1 MSNKSFKRSFSLKAL
16 VLKRVSVGETD
27 RVVTLLTQEKGKL
40 VCVAKGVRK
49 LNSSKRAYM
58 EPGNIIQAFFV
69 RTKSLPLLIQAKPI
83 SDSAPAK
90 VSLTRIRQLAQIL
103 EVYDKLFVEEQLPA
117 HIYNLSLKVRND
129 VVNGELQLIKG
140 HLGKL
145 ITLLG
150 FPHPSKTKYKTILE
164 YVQFLAERPMHS
176 FEFLEI

>member
-1 MSNKSFKRSFSLKAL
+1 MANKSFSLKAL

-27 RVVTLLTQEKGKL
+27 RVVTLLSQEKGKL

-58 EPGNIIQAFFV
+58 EPGNIIKAFFV
-69 RTKSLPLLIQAKPI
+69 KTKSLPLLIQAKPI

-103 EVYDKLFVEEQLPA
+103 EVYDKLFVEEELPA
-117 HIYNLSLKVRND
+117 HIYNLAIRIRSD
-129 VVNGELQLIKG
+129 VVAGQLKKTKG
-140 HLGKL
+140 HLGRL

-164 YVQFLAERPMHS
+164 YVQHLAERPMHS
-176 FEFLEI
+176 FKFLEVSR